1 MICISRI
8 NVEIHKEFY
17 VQKRTNANLLLSSHD
32 RITLRE
38 ICPESESDIILCT
51 EKNRDEIAKEF
62 MLCTH

>member
-17 VQKRTNANLLLSSHD
+17 VQKTNANLLLSSHD

-38 ICPESESDIILCT
+38 ICPENESDIILYT
-51 EKNRDEIAKEF
+51 ENNPDKIAKEF